1 MQRSTRSSEQTTSQ
15 TPDFESPSFKTHPH
29 AHCLIHWE
37 IEVRQPDEKRGE
49 DGVEQPSNGE
59 RVVPRDDLLGRREE
73 ARLSIRVG

>member
-1 MQRSTRSSEQTTSQ
+1 M
-15 TPDFESPSFKTHPH
+15 
-29 AHCLIHWE
+29 IHWE